1 MEQNRTIPANDPALR
16 SWVDVPADS
25 DFPIQNLPFGS
36 GSTDDEAYVVMT
48 RIGDQVVDL
57 DALCEAGLIEAPP
70 LFGNTAFMGGLE
82 SLMMEGPE
90 VVRALR
96 ARLSELLRD
105 DKALNG
111 LHRDVMRKAMYPAA
125 DVLMDVPAIIGDYT
139 DFYSSRQHAYNVGV
153 MFRDPANALL
163 PNWLHLPVGYH
174 GRASS
179 IIPTGE
185 PFHRPKGQFKPA
197 PDAAPVFGPTRQ
209 LDFELEMG
217 FFTYEG
223 RELGE
228 SISTAEAE
236 DHIFGLALFNDWSAR
251 DIQAW
256 EYVPLGPFLGKNFAS
271 SISPWVVTLDALAPF
286 RVAGPVQDPP
296 VLPYLQYTG
305 HKHFDIHLE
314 VALLPKGG
322 QETVLCRSNLKHLYW
337 NMAQQLAHHT
347 VNGCNIN
354 AGDLMASGTISGNEP
369 SSFGSMLEL
378 AWKGTRPVKLADGSE
393 RSFIQDGDTVIMR
406 AHGIANGVRI
416 GFGEVRS
423 EVLPAL

>member
-1 MEQNRTIPANDPALR
+1 MSENRTIPANDPSLR
-16 SWVDVPADS
+16 SWLEVPANS

-36 GSTDDEAYVVMT
+36 GTLDGDAYTVMT

-57 DALCEAGLIEAPP
+57 NLLLDLGLIEAPP
-70 LFGNTAFMGGLE
+70 LFGDSVFYGGLE
-82 SLMMEGPE
+82 SLMLEGPE

-96 ARLSELLRD
+96 NRLSELLRD
-105 DKALNG
+105 DKAMNG
-111 LHRDVMRKAMYPAA
+111 MHRDAIRKAVFPV
-125 DVLMDVPAIIGDYT
+125 DEVTMDVPALIGDYT

-179 IIPTGE
+179 IIASGTPL
-185 PFHRPKGQFKPA
+185 HRPKGQFKPA
-197 PDAAPVFGPTRQ
+197 PDATPVFGPTRQ

-223 RELGE
+223 KDLGH
-228 SISTAEAE
+228 SITTAEAE

-271 SISPWVVTLDALAPF
+271 SISPWVVTLDALEPF

-296 VLPYLQYTG
+296 VLPYLQYSG
-305 HKHFDIHLE
+305 KKHYDIRLE
-314 VALLPKGG
+314 VIIRTADGK
-322 QETVLCRSNLKHLYW
+322 ETTVCRSNFKHLYW
-337 NMAQQLAHHT
+337 NMVQQLAHHT
-347 VNGCNIN
+347 VNGCNVR
-354 AGDLMASGTISGNEP
+354 AGDLMASGTISGDTED
-369 SSFGSMLEL
+369 SYGSMLEL
-378 AWKGTRPVKLADGSE
+378 GWKGTKPVPMADGSE
-393 RSFIQDGDTVIMR
+393 RKFLQDGDTVIMR
-406 AHGIANGVRI
+406 GYAEKDGLRI
-416 GFGEVRS
+416 GFGEVS
-423 EVLPAL
+423 GTILPAL